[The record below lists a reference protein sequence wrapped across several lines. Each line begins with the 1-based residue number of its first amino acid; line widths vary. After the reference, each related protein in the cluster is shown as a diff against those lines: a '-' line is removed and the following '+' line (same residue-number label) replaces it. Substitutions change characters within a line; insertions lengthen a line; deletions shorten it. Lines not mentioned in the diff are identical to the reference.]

1 MFRNILKRPVLGIVV
16 SVLIVFLGCLS
27 LVQLPISQFPQIA
40 PTVVE
45 VYIAYPGASASVL
58 TNSTLVPVEAAIN
71 GVPGMRYMASDA
83 TSAGEATIRVIFE
96 PGTDPN
102 QAVVAV
108 KIRVDQVMNQLPIL
122 VQREGVIVLPIQASM
137 LMYVNLYSES
147 ESFKEQY
154 LFNYAYT
161 KLIPEIQR
169 IPGVA
174 KATLLGTRTY
184 AMRLWLKP
192 DRMRAYNISA
202 EEVVEA
208 VKDQSLIARPGRLGR
223 SSGKKSQS
231 TEYVLNYLGRYS
243 EPEQYE
249 NIIIKSSGFGEM
261 VKLKDIATVELGS
274 EFYDIYTNLD
284 GKPCASLVLK
294 QTANSN
300 GREVI
305 KNVKDKIKELS
316 RLFPDGIKVEYSYDV
331 SKFLDASIEQ
341 VIDTIRDAF
350 ILVTLVVFLFLGDW
364 RSTVIPVI
372 AVPISLIGPFFVL
385 SMFGMS
391 INLITLFALVLAIG
405 IVVDDAIVVV
415 EAVHSNMEK
424 DPLLT
429 PYAATQ
435 KAMGELG
442 SAILAITLVMISVFV
457 PIAFIPGPVGVFYRQ
472 FSITMSSAIVI
483 SALVALTLTPVL
495 CAMFLKN
502 HAGHKHSRS
511 VFQWFISRFNAIF
524 GVLTRCYMWLLNRI
538 VTKKIICLAVILL
551 FAAGIDY
558 MSQKV
563 PSGFV
568 PNEDQGTI
576 YAIVQT
582 PPGSTLEYTNKV
594 MGQLEK
600 MCKAVPG
607 VHSVTSMAGF
617 EIMTE
622 GRGSNAGTCLINLK
636 NWEER
641 KQNVNEIIEELENKA
656 VGLGGRVEFFEPPA
670 IPGFGTSG
678 GFSLRLLDK
687 TGDLRYQ
694 DLQLA
699 TQDFMKNLGKRK
711 EISGLFTFYNASYP
725 QYEIKIDNQSAM
737 QKGVSIRAALENL
750 DVLISGS
757 YEQGFVKF
765 GRFFKVFTMAAPE
778 YTRNLDDLKTLFVK
792 NEDGDMVPY
801 TSFMTLEKTKG
812 ANEITRYN
820 MYNSASIRGFPPK
833 GYTSGDAIQ
842 AIRDVAKNT
851 LSREFDIAWEDLSYD
866 QAKRGNEFIVISV
879 IVVLFV
885 YLVLAAQYE
894 SFALPLAVLFSL
906 PVGIFGSFA
915 MLNLMGLANDVY
927 AQIAIITLIGLLGKN
942 AVLIVEFAV
951 QKRNEGL
958 SLQDAALEGARMRF
972 RPILM
977 TSFAFVAGL
986 IPLVLSHGAGA
997 VGNKTLGS
1005 SAMGGMITGTIIGV
1019 LVIPG
1024 LYFLFATMVD
1034 GKNLLKDQEHT
1045 SLSDSIMRR
1054 KKHRDQ
1060 TVRLIKLLIKK
1071 GKTIVAADA
1080 KPPVAADAKPPVAA
1094 EKEAARVE
1102 AERVAGEK
1110 EAARVAAE
1118 KEAARVAAEKEA
1130 ARVAAEKE
1138 AARVA
1143 AEKEAARVQAERIA
1157 AEKEAARV
1165 AAEKEAARVAAE
1177 KEAARVAAEKEAARV
1192 EAERVAAE
1200 KEAARVATEK
1210 EAARVQ
1216 AERVAA
1222 EKEAARVAAEK
1233 EAARVA
1239 AEKVAARVAAE
1250 KEAARV
1256 AAEKEAARVKAER
1269 VAADAKPPVV
1279 ADAKP
1284 SVAADAKRPVADDA
1298 KPKD

>member
-1 MFRNILKRPVLGIVV
+1 MFSNILKRPVLGIVI
-16 SVLIVFLGCLS
+16 SVLIVFLGCLAI
-27 LVQLPISQFPQIA
+27 VQLPISQFPKIA

-58 TNSTLVPVEAAIN
+58 TKSTLVPLEASIN
-71 GVPGMRYMASDA
+71 GVPGMRYMSSDA

-102 QAVVAV
+102 QAVVSV
-108 KIRVDQVMNQLPIL
+108 KIRVDRVLNQLPIL
-122 VQREGVIVLPIQASM
+122 VQREGVIVLPIQSSM

-147 ESFKEQY
+147 DSFNEQY

-174 KATLLGTRTY
+174 KAILLGTRTY
-184 AMRLWLKP
+184 AMRVWLKP

-208 VKDQSLIARPGRLGR
+208 IKDQSLIARPGRLGR
-223 SSGKKSQS
+223 SSGKKAQS

-261 VKLKDIATVELGS
+261 VKLKDIASVELGS

-284 GKPCASLVLK
+284 GKPSASIVLK
-294 QTANSN
+294 QTSNSN

-305 KNVKDKIKELS
+305 KKVKDKISELS
-316 RLFPDGIKVEYSYDV
+316 KAFPDGIHVEYAYDV

-372 AVPISLIGPFFVL
+372 AVPISLIGPFLVL

-424 DPLLT
+424 DPSLT

-472 FSITMSSAIVI
+472 FSITMSSAIII

-502 HAGHKHSRS
+502 HAGHKPSFN
-511 VFQWFISRFNAIF
+511 VFQWFIGLFNALF
-524 GVLTRCYMWLLNRI
+524 EVFTRGYMWLLNRI
-538 VTKKIICLAVILL
+538 VTKKIMCLGVILL
-551 FAAGIDY
+551 FAAGIVY

-563 PSGFV
+563 SSGFV

-600 MCKAVPG
+600 MTKAVDG

-641 KQNVNEIIEELENKA
+641 KQNVHEIIEELEHNT

-694 DLQLA
+694 ELQVA
-699 TQDFMKNLGKRK
+699 TQDFMQALRKRK

-725 QYEIKIDNQSAM
+725 QYEIKIDNQMAM
-737 QKGVSIRAALENL
+737 QKGVSIKTAMDNL

-765 GRFFKVFTMAAPE
+765 GRYFKVFTMAAPE
-778 YTRNLDDLKTLFVK
+778 YRRNLDDLK
-792 NEDGDMVPY
+792 
-801 TSFMTLEKTKG
+801 
-812 ANEITRYN
+812 I
-820 MYNSASIRGFPPK
+820 
-833 GYTSGDAIQ
+833 
-842 AIRDVAKNT
+842 
-851 LSREFDIAWEDLSYD
+851 
-866 QAKRGNEFIVISV
+866 
-879 IVVLFV
+879 
-885 YLVLAAQYE
+885 
-894 SFALPLAVLFSL
+894 
-906 PVGIFGSFA
+906 PVC
-915 MLNLMGLANDVY
+915 
-927 AQIAIITLIGLLGKN
+927 
-942 AVLIVEFAV
+942 
-951 QKRNEGL
+951 QK
-958 SLQDAALEGARMRF
+958 
-972 RPILM
+972 
-977 TSFAFVAGL
+977 
-986 IPLVLSHGAGA
+986 
-997 VGNKTLGS
+997 
-1005 SAMGGMITGTIIGV
+1005 
-1019 LVIPG
+1019 
-1024 LYFLFATMVD
+1024 
-1034 GKNLLKDQEHT
+1034 
-1045 SLSDSIMRR
+1045 
-1054 KKHRDQ
+1054 
-1060 TVRLIKLLIKK
+1060 
-1071 GKTIVAADA
+1071 
-1080 KPPVAADAKPPVAA
+1080 
-1094 EKEAARVE
+1094 
-1102 AERVAGEK
+1102 
-1110 EAARVAAE
+1110 
-1118 KEAARVAAEKEA
+1118 
-1130 ARVAAEKE
+1130 
-1138 AARVA
+1138 
-1143 AEKEAARVQAERIA
+1143 
-1157 AEKEAARV
+1157 
-1165 AAEKEAARVAAE
+1165 
-1177 KEAARVAAEKEAARV
+1177 
-1192 EAERVAAE
+1192 
-1200 KEAARVATEK
+1200 
-1210 EAARVQ
+1210 
-1216 AERVAA
+1216 
-1222 EKEAARVAAEK
+1222 
-1233 EAARVA
+1233 
-1239 AEKVAARVAAE
+1239 
-1250 KEAARV
+1250 
-1256 AAEKEAARVKAER
+1256 
-1269 VAADAKPPVV
+1269 
-1279 ADAKP
+1279 
-1284 SVAADAKRPVADDA
+1284 
-1298 KPKD
+1298 

>member
-1 MFRNILKRPVLGIVV
+1 MFRNILKRPVLGIVI

-40 PTVVE
+40 PTVVNIF
-45 VYIAYPGASASVL
+45 IAYPGASADVL
-58 TNSTLVPVEAAIN
+58 TKSTLVPLEAAIN
-71 GVPGMRYMASDA
+71 GVPGMRYMSSDA
-83 TSAGEATIRVIFE
+83 TSAGEATVRLVFE
-96 PGTDPN
+96 PGTDSN
-102 QAVVAV
+102 QAVVSV
-108 KIRVDQVMNQLPIL
+108 KTRVDQVMTSLPDL
-122 VQREGVIVLPIQASM
+122 VQREGVIIRPLQSSM
-137 LMYVNLYSES
+137 LMYVDLYSDS
-147 ESFKEQY
+147 PSFKQQY

-169 IPGVA
+169 ITGVA
-174 KATLLGTRTY
+174 NASLLGSRTY

-192 DRMRAYNISA
+192 DRMRAYNISS

-208 VKDQSLIARPGRLGR
+208 VKSQSLIARPGRLGI
-223 SSGKKSQS
+223 SSGKNAQS
-231 TEYVLNYLGRYS
+231 TEYVLNYVGRYT

-284 GKPCASLVLK
+284 GKSSASIVLK
-294 QTANSN
+294 QTSDSN
-300 GREVI
+300 AREVI
-305 KNVKDKIKELS
+305 QKVKEKISELS
-316 RLFPDGIKVEYSYDV
+316 KAFPDGIHVQYSYDV

-372 AVPISLIGPFFVL
+372 AVPISLIGPFLVL

-424 DPLLT
+424 DPTLT
-429 PYAATQ
+429 PYTATQ

-442 SAILAITLVMISVFV
+442 SAILAISMVMISVFV

-502 HAGHKHSRS
+502 HAGHGHGDGDGHRRKPSLNI
-511 VFQWFISRFNAIF
+511 FQRFIGLFNAVF
-524 GVLTRCYMWLLNRI
+524 ELFTRGYMWLLNRF
-538 VTKKIICLAVILL
+538 VTQRLMCLVVIIL
-551 FAAGIDY
+551 FSAGVVY

-563 PSGFV
+563 SSGFV

-582 PPGSTLEYTNKV
+582 PPGSSLEYTNKV
-594 MGQLEK
+594 MGQLQEV
-600 MCKAVPG
+600 CKAVDG
-607 VHSVTSMAGF
+607 VHSVTSMAGY

-636 NWEER
+636 NWDER
-641 KQNVNEIIEELENKA
+641 KQNVNEIIEELEHHTA
-656 VGLGGRVEFFEPPA
+656 GLGGRVEFFEPPA
-670 IPGFGTSG
+670 IPGFGSSG

-694 DLQLA
+694 ELQVA
-699 TQDFMKNLGKRK
+699 TQDFMQNLMKRK

-725 QYEIKIDNQSAM
+725 QYEIKIDNKMAM
-737 QKGVSIRAALENL
+737 QKGVSIGTAMRNL
-750 DVLISGS
+750 DVMNSGS

-765 GRFFKVFTMAAPE
+765 GRFFKVFTQASPE
-778 YTRNLDDLKTLFVK
+778 YRRNLEDLTTQFVK
-792 NEDGDMVPY
+792 NDQGDMVPY
-801 TSFMTLEKTKG
+801 SSFMTLEKTKG

-820 MYNSASIRGFPPK
+820 MYNSAAIRGFPSK

-842 AIRDVAKNT
+842 AIREVAKNT
-851 LSREFDIAWEDLSYD
+851 LSREFDIAWEDLAYD
-866 QAKRGNEFIVISV
+866 EAKRGNEFLVISL

-894 SFALPLAVLFSL
+894 SFALPFAVLFSL
-906 PVGIFGSFA
+906 PVGIFGSFV
-915 MLNLMGLANDVY
+915 MLNMMGLANDVY
-927 AQIAIITLIGLLGKN
+927 AQIAVITLLGLLGKN

-951 QKRNEGL
+951 QRRNEGL
-958 SLQDAALEGARMRF
+958 SLRDAALEGAKMRF

-986 IPLVLSHGAGA
+986 VPLVLSHGAGA
-997 VGNKTLGS
+997 VGNRTLGS
-1005 SAMGGMITGTIIGV
+1005 SAMGGMITGTVIGV

-1034 GKNLLKDQEHT
+1034 GKKLLKDQEHT
-1045 SLSDSIMRR
+1045 SITDSIVRRR
-1054 KKHRDQ
+1054 KHREQ
-1060 TVRLIKLLIKK
+1060 TVRLIKLLIKR
-1071 GKTIVAADA
+1071 
-1080 KPPVAADAKPPVAA
+1080 AKPPVAA
-1094 EKEAARVE
+1094 ENVAARVE
-1102 AERVAGEK
+1102 
-1110 EAARVAAE
+1110 
-1118 KEAARVAAEKEA
+1118 
-1130 ARVAAEKE
+1130 
-1138 AARVA
+1138 
-1143 AEKEAARVQAERIA
+1143 AERIA

-1165 AAEKEAARVAAE
+1165 AAEKEAARVEAERIAAEKEAARVAAEKEAARVEAERIAAE

-1192 EAERVAAE
+1192 EAERVA
-1200 KEAARVATEK
+1200 T
-1210 EAARVQ
+1210 
-1216 AERVAA
+1216 
-1222 EKEAARVAAEK
+1222 
-1233 EAARVA
+1233 
-1239 AEKVAARVAAE
+1239 
-1250 KEAARV
+1250 
-1256 AAEKEAARVKAER
+1256 
-1269 VAADAKPPVV
+1269 
-1279 ADAKP
+1279 DAKP
-1284 SVAADAKRPVADDA
+1284 SVAADAKPDA
-1298 KPKD
+1298 

>member
-1 MFRNILKRPVLGIVV
+1 MFRNILKRPVLGIVI
-16 SVLIVFLGCLS
+16 SVLIVFLGGLS
-27 LVQLPISQFPQIA
+27 IFQLPISQFPQIA
-40 PTVVE
+40 PTVVNIF
-45 VYIAYPGASASVL
+45 IAFPGASADVL
-58 TNSTLVPVEAAIN
+58 TKSTLVPLEAAIN
-71 GVPGMRYMASDA
+71 GVQGMRYMSSDA

-102 QAVVAV
+102 QAVVSV
-108 KIRVDQVMNQLPIL
+108 KTRVDQVMNTLPDL
-122 VQREGVIVLPIQASM
+122 VQREGVIIRPLQPSM
-137 LMYVNLYSES
+137 LMYVDLYSDS
-147 ESFKEQY
+147 DSINQKY

-169 IPGVA
+169 ITGVA
-174 KATLLGTRTY
+174 NATLLGSRTY

-192 DRMRAYNISA
+192 DRMRAYNIST

-208 VKDQSLIARPGRLGR
+208 VKDQSLIARPGRLGL
-223 SSGKKSQS
+223 SSGKQAQS
-231 TEYVLNYLGRYS
+231 TEYVLNYIGRYT

-249 NIIIKSSGFGEM
+249 NIIIRSSGFGEM

-284 GKPCASLVLK
+284 GMPSASIVLK
-294 QTANSN
+294 QTPNSN
-300 GREVI
+300 GRAVI
-305 KNVKDKIKELS
+305 KKVKEKIKELS
-316 RLFPDGIKVEYSYDV
+316 KAFPDGIHVQYSYDV

-372 AVPISLIGPFFVL
+372 AVPVSLIGAFVVL
-385 SMFGMS
+385 NMFGMS

-424 DPLLT
+424 DPTLS

-472 FSITMSSAIVI
+472 FSITMSSAIMI

-502 HAGHKHSRS
+502 HAGHKRPNNPI
-511 VFQWFISRFNAIF
+511 QWFIGLFNTLF
-524 GVLTRCYMWLLNRI
+524 ELVTGVYMWLLNRI
-538 VTKKIICLAVILL
+538 VTQKIMCLAVILL
-551 FAAGIDY
+551 FTVGIVY

-563 PSGFV
+563 SSGFV

-582 PPGSTLEYTNKV
+582 PPGSSLEYTNKV
-594 MGQLEK
+594 MGELQK
-600 MCKAVPG
+600 MTKKVEG
-607 VHSVTSMAGF
+607 VHSVTSMAGY

-641 KQNVNEIIEELENKA
+641 KQNVHEIIEELEHITD
-656 VGLGGRVEFFEPPA
+656 GLGGRVEFFEPPA

-694 DLQLA
+694 ELQVA
-699 TQDFMKNLGKRK
+699 TQHFMENLTKRK

-725 QYEIKIDNQSAM
+725 QYEIKIDNQMAM
-737 QKGVSIRAALENL
+737 QKGVSIRTAMDNL
-750 DVLISGS
+750 DVINSGS
-757 YEQGFVKF
+757 YEQGFIKF
-765 GRFFKVFTMAAPE
+765 GRFFKVFTKAAPE
-778 YTRNLDDLKTLFVK
+778 YRRNLEDLKTLFVK
-792 NEDGDMVPY
+792 NDDGDMVPY

-820 MYNSASIRGFPPK
+820 MYNSASIRGFPAK
-833 GYTSGDAIQ
+833 GYTTGDAIK
-842 AIRDVAKNT
+842 AIREVAKDT
-851 LSREFDIAWEDLSYD
+851 LSREFDIAWEDLSFD
-866 QAKRGNEFIVISV
+866 EAKRGNEFLIISL

-894 SFALPLAVLFSL
+894 NFVLPLAVLFSL
-906 PVGIFGSFA
+906 PVGIFGSFS
-915 MLNLMGLANDVY
+915 MLKLMGLANDVY
-927 AQIAIITLIGLLGKN
+927 AQIAVITLLGLLGKN

-951 QKRNEGL
+951 QRRNDGL
-958 SLQDAALEGARMRF
+958 SLLNAALEGARMRF

-986 IPLVLSHGAGA
+986 IPLVLSEGAGA
-997 VGNKTLGS
+997 VGNNTLGS
-1005 SAMGGMITGTIIGV
+1005 SAMGGMITGTLIGV

-1024 LYFLFATMVD
+1024 LYFVFATMVD
-1034 GKNLLKDQEHT
+1034 GKNLLKDEVHT
-1045 SLSDSIMRR
+1045 SITESIVGT
-1054 KKHRDQ
+1054 KKHRSKLHR
-1060 TVRLIKLLIKK
+1060 RLTGQFKLLIRKLK
-1071 GKTIVAADA
+1071 LTGSIDTKPSVVADTKAPVAAEAEPPVAAEA
-1080 KPPVAADAKPPVAA
+1080 KPPVAT
-1094 EKEAARVE
+1094 E
-1102 AERVAGEK
+1102 AEPK
-1110 EAARVAAE
+1110 
-1118 KEAARVAAEKEA
+1118 
-1130 ARVAAEKE
+1130 
-1138 AARVA
+1138 
-1143 AEKEAARVQAERIA
+1143 
-1157 AEKEAARV
+1157 
-1165 AAEKEAARVAAE
+1165 
-1177 KEAARVAAEKEAARV
+1177 
-1192 EAERVAAE
+1192 
-1200 KEAARVATEK
+1200 T
-1210 EAARVQ
+1210 
-1216 AERVAA
+1216 
-1222 EKEAARVAAEK
+1222 
-1233 EAARVA
+1233 
-1239 AEKVAARVAAE
+1239 
-1250 KEAARV
+1250 
-1256 AAEKEAARVKAER
+1256 
-1269 VAADAKPPVV
+1269 DDKPE
-1279 ADAKP
+1279 D
-1284 SVAADAKRPVADDA
+1284 
-1298 KPKD
+1298 